1 MQNPPL
7 KDGWIRDVATGKP
20 VDARKPEEAIRQLYE
35 KELHDDYG
43 YDYAQMDIE
52 VSIQHGEAGNRK
64 NKTEKADLVVYHT
77 INTNRRAQHQD
88 ILGIVETKRPSRKE
102 GIKQL
107 ASDMSATS
115 CQWGVWTNGNEIEYL
130 YRDAETGRIQR
141 DFIFQIPKRGESF
154 KDIGRISKEHLQ
166 PSNKLKIIFKR
177 LLNTLYANTN
187 ISRREKLGTE
197 MIRLLFC
204 KIWDESYDPNVL
216 PAFRV
221 GFDEKPEQVAE
232 RIRALFKKV
241 RDDFSEEGVFDANE
255 EIKLD
260 DRSIAYVV
268 GQLDRYSLLK
278 SNKDVIGDAFEVFA
292 ESKLVGEKG
301 EFFTPREVVKMAV
314 RVVDPKPRQTVCDP
328 ACGSGGFLIYAVE
341 HIWKSMQQDRQWKG
355 LSEETLR
362 REQRK
367 MAERSF
373 YGIDKEIDLVKITKA
388 YMSIIGDG
396 KSKVVQENTLHEPC
410 EYNPRAKML
419 FVQDE
424 ATHTI
429 RKFDCILTNPPFGS
443 KIKVLEADSGQFELG
458 YKWKEIEG
466 VWHKTDEI
474 KKTEPQVLFIERCLQ
489 MLRTEGKLQQEFI
502 TMGVC
507 EGIGHDHNGKPLY
520 RYDENKK
527 HFTEE
532 IWDNSIDIM
541 EELKAP
547 SHPDNHYVF
556 RVPTRNI
563 KGSVYVPRYYW
574 KKYSVQIEERAKK
587 EHFQLVS
594 IQKLLDEGIIQSF
607 AGHGSPEARF
617 KGLGDIP
624 YVRVADIMNWSIY
637 KNPTAFIPAF
647 EYQRVKGNGSDLK
660 EGDVLFVRRGSL
672 YLLSHTLTQKQIN
685 SKVLTDTT
693 LPTIGDRWKELKLP
707 VANDATRRKE
717 IKEKIKH
724 SFLKKW
730 AGQQE
735 IESLAQQFGDLTT

>member
-1 MQNPPL
+1 MAMKLSISIGMLKQDAFKGILYFKSPSGASLLKISAAFRRNIYNPPTSSKSFL
-7 KDGWIRDVATGKP
+7 KGSSIRST
-20 VDARKPEEAIRQLYE
+20 
-35 KELHDDYG
+35 
-43 YDYAQMDIE
+43 
-52 VSIQHGEAGNRK
+52 
-64 NKTEKADLVVYHT
+64 
-77 INTNRRAQHQD
+77 
-88 ILGIVETKRPSRKE
+88 
-102 GIKQL
+102 
-107 ASDMSATS
+107 
-115 CQWGVWTNGNEIEYL
+115 
-130 YRDAETGRIQR
+130 RI
-141 DFIFQIPKRGESF
+141 P
-154 KDIGRISKEHLQ
+154 IS
-166 PSNKLKIIFKR
+166 
-177 LLNTLYANTN
+177 
-187 ISRREKLGTE
+187 
-197 MIRLLFC
+197 
-204 KIWDESYDPNVL
+204 
-216 PAFRV
+216 
-221 GFDEKPEQVAE
+221 VAE
-232 RIRALFKKV
+232 KSWARRSSASFFAKYGMKVTIPMYYPPSVWVLMKSLNRLQKGSERSLRKSGTISLKKG
-241 RDDFSEEGVFDANE
+241 FLTQM
-255 EIKLD
+255 K
-260 DRSIAYVV
+260 
-268 GQLDRYSLLK
+268 RYSLLK

-474 KKTEPQVLFIERCLQ
+474 KNTEPQVLFIERCLQ

-594 IQKLLDEGIIQSF
+594 IQKLLDE
-607 AGHGSPEARF
+607 
-617 KGLGDIP
+617 
-624 YVRVADIMNWSIY
+624 
-637 KNPTAFIPAF
+637 
-647 EYQRVKGNGSDLK
+647 
-660 EGDVLFVRRGSL
+660 
-672 YLLSHTLTQKQIN
+672 
-685 SKVLTDTT
+685 
-693 LPTIGDRWKELKLP
+693 
-707 VANDATRRKE
+707 
-717 IKEKIKH
+717 
-724 SFLKKW
+724 
-730 AGQQE
+730 
-735 IESLAQQFGDLTT
+735 